1 MAECSEPRPGS
12 ALLTEFQAFVLG
24 AIQGLTE
31 FLPVSS
37 SGHLIAIPW
46 ILGWRDHSL
55 SFDVALHLG
64 TLGAV
69 FSALMR
75 EWKGMAKD
83 AQSAIRGFGLAGLWR
98 DAGARRLLLIAVA
111 SIPGGVAGLL
121 LDDLAERTFRSALL
135 VAGSM
140 AVMGA
145 LLLVADRSAR
155 GARSLSDWNLK
166 DALVMGCAQA
176 TALVPGVSRSGA
188 TITSALFL
196 GFERDAA
203 ARVSFLMALPL
214 TAAACLLKVPKLL
227 AAGLDP
233 LLVIGIVTAFG
244 FGFASIGA
252 LFAWV
257 RTRSYLPFVI
267 YRFLFAAVIVGL
279 WWIRA

>member
-1 MAECSEPRPGS
+1 M
-12 ALLTEFQAFVLG
+12 TEFQAFVLG